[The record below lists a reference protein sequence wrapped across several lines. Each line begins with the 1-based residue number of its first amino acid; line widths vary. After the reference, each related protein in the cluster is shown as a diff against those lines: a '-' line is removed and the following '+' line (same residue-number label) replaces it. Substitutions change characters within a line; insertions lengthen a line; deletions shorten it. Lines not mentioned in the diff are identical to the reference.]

1 MSHRQGFVSNTQ
13 WRIQERG
20 ARPPIIFRPKWSLVW
35 YTAVFSVVTQ
45 LSSPQEERCVTTLKT
60 VVKQTYWGPKGRKT
74 FLDTA
79 SLPPLSQGLNDLR
92 PPPPP
97 PPPLSQG
104 LDSAL
109 IRVICKKNI
118 NQRNWLTC
126 KALHWNR
133 PLYRTW
139 SRAWIPVSNSSLDG
153 KPSKRSFHDQVLR
166 RTNTSVRSQ

>member
-1 MSHRQGFVSNTQ
+1 MSHWQGFVSNTQ

-79 SLPPLSQGLNDLR
+79 SPPPLSQGLNDRR

-97 PPPLSQG
+97 PP
-104 LDSAL
+104 L
-109 IRVICKKNI
+109 ILRSGSGTD
-118 NQRNWLTC
+118 TC
-126 KALHWNR
+126 DMQEE
-133 PLYRTW
+133 Y
-139 SRAWIPVSNSSLDG
+139 
-153 KPSKRSFHDQVLR
+153 
-166 RTNTSVRSQ
+166 